1 MDDNN
6 INNNNNSNNDPP
18 PPPQTP
24 RATLKPSKRT
34 LHHRA
39 LTLATLEGH
48 EPAVPAAATPP
59 PTYDAFVADAR
70 RRKRAI
76 PRLFPEV
83 LLQPDGAPPLH
94 IDRHF
99 LAQDRR
105 RRIKE
110 GLDAW
115 RPRSCGRGEDE
126 DEGEGDEDVGFAPVA
141 RRRQPAEDEE
151 CGGAVEPG
159 SMSSSKKGR
168 ASGLRRA
175 KRLPLPLEPLDAIGE
190 GENAC
195 AEREGVAGR
204 AGQVSFPG
212 LPPPS
217 GPPPQRLLPH
227 TPVGALSIGFWEGE
241 DGDANGDSN
250 AGRSFPAG
258 VHGYTASSVQRRVR
272 VDTGECESDRG
283 PVRT

>member
-6 INNNNNSNNDPP
+6 INNNPP
-18 PPPQTP
+18 PPPKTP
-24 RATLKPSKRT
+24 RTTLKPSKRT

-48 EPAVPAAATPP
+48 EPAIPATATPP

-110 GLDAW
+110 GSDVLGPQS
-115 RPRSCGRGEDE
+115 RGRGGDENEDE
-126 DEGEGDEDVGFAPVA
+126 DDGDVGFAPVA
-141 RRRQPAEDEE
+141 RGRQPAEEVGDEE
-151 CGGAVEPG
+151 RGGAVEPG
-159 SMSSSKKGR
+159 LVSSEEEEEEGR

-175 KRLPLPLEPLDAIGE
+175 KRLPLPLEPLDAVEE
-190 GENAC
+190 GEDAC

-212 LPPPS
+212 LPPPP

-241 DGDANGDSN
+241 DGDAFGDSN

-258 VHGYTASSVQRRVR
+258 VHGYAASSVQRRVR
-272 VDTGECESDRG
+272 VDTG
-283 PVRT
+283 